1 MNKYKLSITGLLVSV
16 IVYLVT
22 RFTKYDLF
30 ENFIKALQNFERHEI
45 DEFIIPVVIFMI
57 FLLIELFRKN
67 QHLSVENEKI
77 KIYKAMLRSIHYI
90 LNNFLNQMELFLIT
104 AQDIEE
110 FPDDILAL
118 YEDISKDANAQ
129 IEALSNISS
138 INPSSIEMSI
148 LPKSNG

>member
-118 YEDISKDANAQ
+118 YEDISKNANAQ
-129 IEALSNISS
+129 IEALSKISS